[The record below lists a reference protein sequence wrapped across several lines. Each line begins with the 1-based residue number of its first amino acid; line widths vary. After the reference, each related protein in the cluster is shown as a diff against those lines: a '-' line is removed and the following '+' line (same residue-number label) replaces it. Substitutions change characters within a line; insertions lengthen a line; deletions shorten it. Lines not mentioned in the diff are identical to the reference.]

1 MKNETPI
8 RRQYLEIKAK
18 HKNSLLLFRLGDF
31 YEAFDEDA
39 RLLARELD
47 IVLTSRSM
55 GKSSERVPLAGVPH
69 FVLEKHLATLIS
81 RGHRV
86 AICEQTS
93 AAPVKG
99 DDGKKLI
106 QREVVRIVTAGTIIE
121 PLLLDSKTNNYLV
134 SFISDGMRA
143 GIAYADITTGDF
155 AVTEIENKD
164 AISELQRLAPAEILL
179 TETEKDFS
187 NQDLPQFVTKL
198 KAEFF
203 SLKNSTNA
211 LLKHFNS
218 RTLKPLGLDNFPLAI
233 SAAGALISYLNET
246 QSGAAN
252 QLTRLRTYD
261 SRQFMLLDSRTLRS
275 LEIFE
280 SASGASLLSLIDRTQ
295 TAMGGRLL
303 RKWLRE
309 PLLDCAEIYRRQEHL
324 AWFIEN
330 EKARL
335 KLRDVFSNIKDLERI
350 SSRAKAN
357 FTSAYE
363 LQAFGKSLEL
373 IPLIKQ
379 ILRSDSI
386 RFNQIIAHLPECA
399 ETAKLIE
406 SGISAELPSRCNEQT
421 GIIRAGF
428 SEELDKLRST
438 LKDGKLFLAEME
450 KRERERTGIKSL
462 RVGFNKVFGY
472 YIEVTKPNLHLVP
485 DNYTRKQTLL
495 PAERFVTLE
504 LKEYESLV
512 IHAQE
517 RIAELETNLY
527 RKICLEVGKKRPEIL
542 LAASTIAYLD
552 AICGLADVS
561 DEFGYARPTV
571 NETSLLRIK
580 NGRHAVLEK
589 ISRETEVGI
598 RDSEDSPSN
607 LHTQLPC
614 KFIANDAALGGNGAP
629 QIALITGPN
638 ASGKST
644 YLRQIALIVLLA
656 QIGSFVPADEAVIG
670 ICDRIFTRIGLYD
683 RIGSG
688 ESTFMTEMIET
699 AEILHHSTPQSLIS
713 LDELGRG
720 TSTFDGLAVARAVLE
735 FIHNHPKLQT
745 RTLFATHYHE
755 LADLERLL
763 PGIEN
768 FYFLI
773 DEKNDKLTFKYKIAK
788 GTALKSYGVYAAQ
801 MAGLPKPVIRRA
813 EELLQEYENEGGDEP
828 KIKDDISE
836 VELKLAEI
844 DINNLSPVE
853 ALMKIYELKDIAKKH
868 ERKFP
873 DLKRAFG

>member
-8 RRQYLEIKAK
+8 RRQYLEIKAR
-18 HKNSLLLFRLGDF
+18 HKDSLLLFRLGDF
-31 YEAFDEDA
+31 YEAFDDDA
-39 RLLARELD
+39 RILARELD

-69 FVLEKHLATLIS
+69 FVLEKHLATLIA

-93 AAPVKG
+93 TAPVKG
-99 DDGKKLI
+99 EGGGKLI

-121 PLLLDSKTNNYLV
+121 PLLLHSKSNNYLV
-134 SFISDGMRA
+134 SFTSDGSRA

-155 AVTEIENKD
+155 AATEIENKD
-164 AISELQRLAPAEILL
+164 AIAELQRLAPAEILL
-179 TETEKDFS
+179 AETEADFS

-198 KAEFF
+198 SAENFVV
-203 SLKNSTNA
+203 KNA
-211 LLKHFNS
+211 RKVLLQHFNS
-218 RTLKPLGLDNFPLAI
+218 KTLKPFGLEDAPLAT
-233 SAAGALISYLNET
+233 SAAGALISYLNEA
-246 QSGAAN
+246 QFGAAD
-252 QLTRLRTYD
+252 QLTRLNIYD
-261 SRQFMLLDSRTLRS
+261 SRAYMLLDSRTLRS

-280 SASGASLLSLIDRTQ
+280 SSSGASLLSVIDRTK

-303 RKWLRE
+303 RRWLRQ

-324 AWFIEN
+324 AWFAEN
-330 EKARL
+330 EKERL
-335 KLRDVFSNIKDLERI
+335 DLHDIFSNFKDLERI

-373 IPLIKQ
+373 IPQIKR
-379 ILRSDSI
+379 ILRADAN
-386 RFNQIIAHLPECA
+386 RFGQLLAHLPECA
-399 ETAKLIE
+399 QTANLIA
-406 SGISAELPSRCNEQT
+406 SAISDELPSRYQEQT
-421 GIIRAGF
+421 GVIKTGF
-428 SEELDKLRST
+428 SEELDQLRAT
-438 LKDGKLFLAEME
+438 LKDGKGFLAEME

-472 YIEVTKPNLHLVP
+472 YIEVTKSNLHLVP
-485 DNYTRKQTLL
+485 EDYTRKQTLL

-512 IHAQE
+512 VHAQE
-517 RIAELETNLY
+517 RVAELENNLF
-527 RKICLEVGKKRPEIL
+527 RQICQEVGKNRPEVL

-552 AICGLADVS
+552 AISGLAAVA
-561 DEFGYARPTV
+561 DEFDYVRPTV

-580 NGRHAVLEK
+580 NGRHAV
-589 ISRETEVGI
+589 IETLFAEQECEFV
-598 RDSEDSPSN
+598 
-607 LHTQLPC
+607 H
-614 KFIANDAALGGNGAP
+614 NDAALGGNGAP

-656 QIGSFVPADEAVIG
+656 QIGSFVPADEALVG

-699 AEILHHSTPQSLIS
+699 AEILHHATAQSLIL

-720 TSTFDGLAVARAVLE
+720 TSTFDGLAVARSVLE
-735 FIHNHPKLQT
+735 FIHNHPKLKT

-755 LADLERLL
+755 LAELETLL

-773 DEKNDKLTFKYKIAK
+773 DEKNDKLTFKYRIAK

-801 MAGLPKPVIRRA
+801 LAGLPKPVVHRA
-813 EELLQEYENEGGDEP
+813 TELLHEYE
-828 KIKDDISE
+828 KKDDVEKTSNTDLSE
-836 VELKLAEI
+836 IELRLSEI
-844 DINNLSPVE
+844 DTDNLSPVE
-853 ALMKIYELKDIAKKH
+853 ALMKIYELKNMLREEKRVYPELKK
-868 ERKFP
+868 
-873 DLKRAFG
+873 AFG